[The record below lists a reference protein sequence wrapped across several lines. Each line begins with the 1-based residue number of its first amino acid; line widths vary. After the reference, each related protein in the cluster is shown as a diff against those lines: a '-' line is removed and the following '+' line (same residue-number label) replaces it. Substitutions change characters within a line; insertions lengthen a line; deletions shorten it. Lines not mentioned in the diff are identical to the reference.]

1 MFELELMTSLQRVAV
16 KGVKEPYVPVIVT
29 IVTHKGG
36 WRQVPYSFVANLLV
50 KSF

>member
-1 MFELELMTSLQRVAV
+1 MWQIIGV
-16 KGVKEPYVPVIVT
+16 KGLYVPVIVT